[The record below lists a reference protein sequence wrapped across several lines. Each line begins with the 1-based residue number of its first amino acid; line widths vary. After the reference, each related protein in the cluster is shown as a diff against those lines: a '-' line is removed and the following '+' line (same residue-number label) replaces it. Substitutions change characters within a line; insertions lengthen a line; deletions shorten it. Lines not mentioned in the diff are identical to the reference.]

1 MRFYEL
7 VESKSKLGSDY
18 TKDKVFSD
26 QVKATDKAKKI
37 PVAKWGTKHPFNGKL
52 VGGGV

>member
-1 MRFYEL
+1 MRLYEIT
-7 VESKSKLGSDY
+7 ESKSKFGSDY
-18 TKDKVFSD
+18 TKDKVFSN
-26 QVKATDKAKKI
+26 QVKATDKAKKM